1 MSSRFLISL
10 LLFSLSFICQAF
22 SGDWMVHASK
32 LKEKL
37 ATINQIESEI
47 EKNIEIKN
55 TKKGSESAAAL
66 DLIVEK
72 HKELKKAFEEYN
84 KIRNHIRFEHPEQG
98 DSTERNYRN
107 VRLKSLEEFE
117 DAVGIYGKLDRIQ
130 RKLKKVYNIEK
141 PKPKAMAPKK
151 KEKTDLDTEVPSVT
165 LSVE

>member
-1 MSSRFLISL
+1 
-10 LLFSLSFICQAF
+10 
-22 SGDWMVHASK
+22 
-32 LKEKL
+32 
-37 ATINQIESEI
+37 
-47 EKNIEIKN
+47 
-55 TKKGSESAAAL
+55 
-66 DLIVEK
+66 
-72 HKELKKAFEEYN
+72 LKKAFEEYN